1 MHTTDFRFLPSSQNS
16 QIFLAHYSPADNNL
30 AAERKAVIFV
40 PPFAEEM
47 NRSRRMYVL
56 CARLL
61 AGIGIDCVCFDY
73 AGTGDS
79 EGKWGSFSIVDWQ
92 ENLKD
97 VYQSVCQTGISDISL
112 IGVRFAALQIAHTLA
127 AAELKINKCVL
138 WDPIESGETYMRQ
151 LIRMKIA
158 AAMAEESKKISTK
171 DVLAEVEEQ
180 GSIEIGGYLLTDTM
194 INTINELSLSGTID
208 KLIAATDLHW
218 MTLSRVN
225 REGAAT
231 TPACVPKDLVDKLSM
246 HLIRDTKFWMQQ
258 EVTISPLLLRSTC
271 NLFANA

>member
-1 MHTTDFRFLPSSQNS
+1 
-16 QIFLAHYSPADNNL
+16 
-30 AAERKAVIFV
+30 
-40 PPFAEEM
+40 
-47 NRSRRMYVL
+47 MYVL

-79 EGKWGSFSIVDWQ
+79 EGEWGSFSIVDWQ

-208 KLIAATDLHW
+208 KLIATTDLHW

-231 TPACVPKDLVDKLSM
+231 TPTCVPKGLVDKLSM

-271 NLFANA
+271 NFLLHPKFGISN